1 VAHQYPVARQYHAA
15 DAPRVRFASLEG
27 WTLPRAG
34 SAPLKAFTP
43 SRAGSAP
50 LEAFTPSR
58 AGSASLEGST
68 RPSSR
73 VCLARGLST
82 PSGGVRS
89 TRGLPRTHPPRISR
103 AVTRTCSR
111 TRVRAFNALTQQGR
125 ATTLT
130 RLGIMPRRCFA
141 NSRRKAIP
149 VAVQH
154 CAARPVSAP

>member
-1 VAHQYPVARQYHAA
+1 MVAPAARQYHAA

-34 SAPLKAFTP
+34 SAPL
-43 SRAGSAP
+43 
-50 LEAFTPSR
+50 EAFTPSR

-68 RPSSR
+68 RPSSKVR
-73 VCLARGLST
+73 LAQGLST
-82 PSGGVRS
+82 PSGGVRP

-141 NSRRKAIP
+141 NSRGEAIP
-149 VAVQH
+149 AAIQH